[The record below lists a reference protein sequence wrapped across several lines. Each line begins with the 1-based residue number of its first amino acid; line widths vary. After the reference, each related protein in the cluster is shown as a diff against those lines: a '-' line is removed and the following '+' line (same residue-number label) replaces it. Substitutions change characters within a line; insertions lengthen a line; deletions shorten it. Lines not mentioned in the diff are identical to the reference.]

1 VSEETA
7 TREDVDRWIDFW
19 GNRFALNGWT
29 IKMKYPAR
37 DEGQSAAEINW
48 SEGYCAAT
56 LTIWPC
62 FFKDSTRYG
71 AWRIIC
77 HELLHLAFAP
87 VADELCQQIGD
98 RIVYNGYKR
107 QMERAID
114 RLAGGLAA
122 VTPMPDS
129 AAPPPPAADPSRDG
143 GRSASCS
150 ATHDP
155 EVPGQF

>member
-1 VSEETA
+1 VTDDHA

-29 IKMKYPAR
+29 IKTKYPAR
-37 DEGQSAAEINW
+37 DDKVAAAEINW
-48 SEGYCAAT
+48 SEGYCSAT

-77 HELLHLAFAP
+77 HELLHLCFAP
-87 VADELCQQIGD
+87 VADELVQQLGD
-98 RIVYNGYKR
+98 RIVYSSYKR

-129 AAPPPPAADPSRDG
+129 AARPPPADG
-143 GRSASCS
+143 PDSDEDKSELS
-150 ATHDP
+150 PATHGPAAP
-155 EVPGQF
+155 EQS